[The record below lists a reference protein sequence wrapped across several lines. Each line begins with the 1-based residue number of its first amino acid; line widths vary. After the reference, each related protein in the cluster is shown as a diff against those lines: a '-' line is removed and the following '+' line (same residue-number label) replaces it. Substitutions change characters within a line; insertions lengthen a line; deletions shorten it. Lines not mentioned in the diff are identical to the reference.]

1 MRDAPEAFIAALS
14 QPGIVP
20 RFLVWVEAKTHDGN
34 PAPVGFWSGDGTV
47 DFTVT
52 NADGVE
58 VTRTYRGGRSVLDVD
73 PIRRSSDLTITQT
86 RLRLS
91 QLDASAQQLVRGY
104 DVRLAHVEIHDGLF
118 RPGGVSLLAPPQ
130 LVYVGIVD
138 GAPITTPAAG
148 SDGQIEVTCIPEV
161 LAMLNRK
168 QPRRSSGA
176 GQRQR
181 DPNDNFGRY
190 SGSVA
195 TWKLKWGQ
203 S

>member
-1 MRDAPEAFIAALS
+1 VRDAPEAFVAALTV
-14 QPGIVP
+14 GDVVP
-20 RFLVWVEAKTHDGN
+20 RYLVWVAAKTHAGD
-34 PAPVGFWSGDGTV
+34 PAPLGFWSGDGTV

-52 NADGVE
+52 DADGVD

-86 RLRLS
+86 RFRLS
-91 QLDASAQQLVRGY
+91 QLDTAAQQLVRGY
-104 DVRLAHVEIHDGLF
+104 DVRLAHVEIHDALF

-130 LVYVGIVD
+130 LVYVGLVD

-161 LAMLNRK
+161 LAMLDRK

-176 GQRQR
+176 GQKQR
-181 DPNDNFGRY
+181 DANDGFGKY